1 MQRSAGAR
9 RLRETL
15 GRCPAG
21 AKISPE
27 KCLVDLRRD
36 TRTRTQS
43 RRLVRR
49 KRTSWRLNWPS
60 GANLLAHMQL
70 KCILYVPLL
79 CICLSLFFGRVLTTL
94 DYTIS
99 SAFIQLTSTRIK
111 PLLLLRNLLNNKG
124 ALFLLFFSQ

>member
-1 MQRSAGAR
+1 
-9 RLRETL
+9 
-15 GRCPAG
+15 
-21 AKISPE
+21 
-27 KCLVDLRRD
+27 
-36 TRTRTQS
+36 
-43 RRLVRR
+43 
-49 KRTSWRLNWPS
+49 
-60 GANLLAHMQL
+60 MQL

-124 ALFLLFFSQ
+124 ALFLLFFFPVACFELEGFFLAESRHTSSITAT